1 MKHLELEAAVDFA
14 RGFLPG
20 AQKTRIMDHLA
31 QPCER
36 CVALV
41 AWAEAIAAIA
51 TNEPRFEPPA
61 EVVQRAIEI
70 FPTRAQATR
79 FRERR
84 LARLVFDSFREPLA
98 AGIRSTERGTRQV
111 MYRAGDVYVDL
122 RLDYAKGYRAI
133 SIVGQIAE
141 RGAAPAHGKAVSV
154 LLTDGLTVL
163 ARSPINEFGEFQLE
177 SAAARQLRLQ
187 IPLGAA
193 NADIEVPLA
202 RVLTADTR
210 PKVRRRQR

>member
-14 RGFLPG
+14 RGVMPA
-20 AQKTRIMDHLA
+20 AQKTHVIEHLA

-36 CVALV
+36 CRALV
-41 AWAEAIAAIA
+41 AWAEAIADIA
-51 TNEPRFEPPA
+51 NNEPRFEPPA
-61 EVVQRAIEI
+61 DVLHRAIEI
-70 FPTRAQATR
+70 FPARTQAAPLR
-79 FRERR
+79 KRR

-98 AGIRSTERGTRQV
+98 AGIRSTEPGTRQV

-122 RLDYAKGYRAI
+122 RLDYAKGHRAV

-141 RGAAPAHGKAVSV
+141 RGAAPADRKAVSV
-154 LLTDGLTVL
+154 LLTDGPTVL

-187 IPLGAA
+187 IRLGAA